1 MSETAGSNPEP
12 AAPDLTELIA
22 MSAMADAPQTGRY
35 GKTRAGMSPARMITL
50 CVVGVG
56 ILGGIIG
63 YIGWEQAHPP
73 ITGTVISYSQG
84 ADGVSVTFEV
94 DKAADASATC
104 VLDIEDVQGNV
115 IGTAT
120 VDVPSGRAK
129 SVQVYTVATTGSV
142 NTAEVQ
148 SCQIVS

>member
-1 MSETAGSNPEP
+1 MSETAGSTPEP

-22 MSAMADAPQTGRY
+22 MSAMAGVPEAGRY
-35 GKTRAGMSPARMITL
+35 GKARAGMSLPRMITL
-50 CVVGVG
+50 GVVGVG

-73 ITGTVISYSQG
+73 ITGTIISYSQNS
-84 ADGVSVTFEV
+84 DGVAVTFEV

-104 VLDIEDVQGNV
+104 VLNIEDVQGNV

-129 SVQVYTVATTGSV
+129 SVQVYTVETTGSV
-142 NTAEVQ
+142 NAAVVQ